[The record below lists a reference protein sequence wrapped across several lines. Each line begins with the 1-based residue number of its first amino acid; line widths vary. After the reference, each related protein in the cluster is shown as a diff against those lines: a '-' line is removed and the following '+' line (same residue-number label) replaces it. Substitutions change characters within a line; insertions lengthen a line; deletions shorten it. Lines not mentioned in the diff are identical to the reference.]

1 MQSSKNIL
9 FSLIVLM
16 LSASLAVAQ
25 VQSGQSRLNIGLNV
39 KPSSVSTTPISSYI
53 VRGNVP
59 SEISV
64 SNKAAINA
72 FYKDLLLTKTKKVE
86 VVAKSIF
93 TPEHVSNDKL
103 YEDRELSISNI
114 YPNPANDF
122 AVLDYSLK
130 NSSKEAKVTFLNI
143 LGGTVG
149 EYKLDSFDNN
159 IRIRTDSWDNGI
171 YFYQLMI
178 EGKKVATKKL
188 LVRHN

>member
-1 MQSSKNIL
+1 MYNSKNIL
-9 FSLIVLM
+9 FSLLAFL
-16 LSASLAVAQ
+16 LSASFAAAQ
-25 VQSGQSRLNIGLNV
+25 VQNGQSRLNIGLNV
-39 KPSSVSTTPISSYI
+39 KPSTVSTTPISSYI

-59 SEISV
+59 TEISV

-72 FYKDLLLTKTKKVE
+72 FYKDLLLTKSNKVE
-86 VVAKSIF
+86 VVAKSVYI
-93 TPEHVSNDKL
+93 PEHISNDKL

-122 AVLDYSLK
+122 AVLDYSLR
-130 NSSKEAKVTFLNI
+130 SSNKEAKVTFLNI

-171 YFYQLMI
+171 YFYQLII